1 MCSLALFV
9 IHSALKQLAALPC
22 DANGAFLQPDTPPPP
37 QRMVQ
42 QGDWAPFD
50 SEIQFKVADLL
61 YHLV

>member
-1 MCSLALFV
+1 
-9 IHSALKQLAALPC
+9 
-22 DANGAFLQPDTPPPP
+22 
-37 QRMVQ
+37 VQ